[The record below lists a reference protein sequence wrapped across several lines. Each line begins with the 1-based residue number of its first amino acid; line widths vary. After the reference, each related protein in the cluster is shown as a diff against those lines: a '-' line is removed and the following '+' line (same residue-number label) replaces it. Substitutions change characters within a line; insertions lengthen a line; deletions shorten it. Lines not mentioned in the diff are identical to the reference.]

1 MKIQEFISLLF
12 EIEIN
17 SHIAHLQT
25 DKYSD
30 HIALNSLYED
40 IVGLRDRFIES
51 YQGKYE
57 IITGYKVSSTEGI
70 EMIPYL
76 KNTLKSIEE
85 YRLTLEDGYLQ
96 QICDDIIELITSTLY
111 KLRFLKK

>member
-1 MKIQEFISLLF
+1 MKVQEFASLLF
-12 EIEIN
+12 DIEIN

-57 IITGYKVSSTEGI
+57 IITGYKITLKEGI
-70 EMIPYL
+70 EIIPYL
-76 KNTLKSIEE
+76 KECVKSIEE

-96 QICDDIIELITSTLY
+96 QISDDIIELLTSTLY

>member
-1 MKIQEFISLLF
+1 MKVQEFTSLLF
-12 EIEIN
+12 DIEIN

-25 DKYSD
+25 DKFSE
-30 HIALNSLYED
+30 HEALNNLYQE
-40 IVGLRDRFIES
+40 IVELRDRFIES

-57 IITGYKVSSTEGI
+57 IITGYKITLKEGVEI
-70 EMIPYL
+70 IPYL
-76 KNTLKSIEE
+76 KECVKSIED

-96 QICDDIIELITSTLY
+96 QISDDIIELLLSTLY

>member
-1 MKIQEFISLLF
+1 MKIQEFASLLF
-12 EIEIN
+12 DIEIN

-57 IITGYKVSSTEGI
+57 IITGYKITLKEGVEI
-70 EMIPYL
+70 IPYL
-76 KNTLKSIEE
+76 KECLKSVEDF
-85 YRLTLEDGYLQ
+85 RLTLEDGYLQ
-96 QICDDIIELITSTLY
+96 QISDDIIELLSSTLY